1 MNEAYNWACEIVK
14 KLKDEGYQAYFVGGC
29 VRDMV
34 MNRIPGDYD
43 VATNASIDD
52 IKRFF
57 PKNVEVGVS
66 FGVILVV
73 NRGEKCQ
80 VSTFRSTSG
89 NAEDDAHLRDF
100 TINGLFYDP
109 QENKVFDWVGG
120 KKDIEAGIIR
130 AINSPRD
137 RFSED
142 YLRMIRAVRIASALG
157 FRIEE
162 KTFAAIKQMARMILN
177 CSNERIRDELIKI
190 FSGNPLDGFNLLLE
204 SGLIYHVIPELNL
217 IQETDSD
224 KISRIKIM
232 LANICPPDYII
243 GLAALLSETGDYT
256 YRENINV
263 FVPDSIEVEYFLK
276 KYKFSNYESKTIKNI
291 LINHLKFIHAQKMS
305 SGIIKKLMQSESF
318 YRELEFHR
326 LRLIVFAKNLDTYC
340 YLKDMRGSLSDN
352 DIHPKPLLNGNDLIG
367 MGFYPGKIFSKILR
381 ELELKQLEG
390 ELETKEDAL
399 VWIKSEFK
407 K

>member
-14 KLKDEGYQAYFVGGC
+14 KLKNEGYQAYFVGGC

-326 LRLIVFAKNLDTYC
+326 LRLIVFGKNLDTYC

-390 ELETKEDAL
+390 ELETKKDAL